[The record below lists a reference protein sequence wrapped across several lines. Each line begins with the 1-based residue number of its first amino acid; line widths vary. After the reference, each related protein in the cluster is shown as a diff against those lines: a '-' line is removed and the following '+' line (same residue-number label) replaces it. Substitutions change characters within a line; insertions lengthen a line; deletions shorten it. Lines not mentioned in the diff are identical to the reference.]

1 MEPIFHIA
9 DKQAWE
15 EAASSGFY
23 AQSTRELTL
32 EEVGFIHCSYRH
44 QVIAVANKYYADVM
58 DPLVLLTIE
67 PDLLDPPLVPEP
79 PAEGMQPFPHV
90 YGALNIGAVLTATP
104 FVRDEN
110 GQFIFNE

>member
-9 DKQAWE
+9 DRAAWRAA
-15 EAASSGFY
+15 AASGLY
-23 AQSTRELTL
+23 AQSTRDQTL

-44 QVIAVANKYYADVM
+44 QLLDVAKNFYADVTT
-58 DPLVLLTIE
+58 PLVLLTIAPE
-67 PDLLDPPLVPEP
+67 LLDAPLVPEP
-79 PAEGMQPFPHV
+79 PTEGAQPFPHI

-104 FVRDEN
+104 FVKDEN